1 MLHKA
6 YSRHLLDA
14 PRRETSFA
22 RLFRVDRRLFDKTFD
37 LVSLGRRG
45 IDGLVGFVR
54 FHE

>member
-1 MLHKA
+1 MLHTT

-22 RLFRVDRRLFDKTFD
+22 RLFRMDRRFFDKTFD

-45 IDGLVGFVR
+45 IGRFVEFVR